1 MRDPFERRPYLDS
14 RIDRWK
20 VVLLTLLFAL
30 LLWGALTWVGGPWA
44 TAGF

>member
-1 MRDPFERRPYLDS
+1 MNERFERRPYLDA

-20 VVLLTLLFAL
+20 VVLLTLLFSL

-44 TAGF
+44 NAGF